1 MPPLTSRI
9 TPDDHV
15 AIGASI
21 KAAQAG
27 ILIVTRQAPLGST
40 AQQEAVAAMACL
52 ERLRTTLDNLLFL
65 HVHEDL
71 DPRQIRHMV
80 YCPGASL
87 RHDYSVGEEGM
98 QDAFAHWEL
107 EG

>member
-27 ILIVTRQAPLGST
+27 ILRQAPLGST
-40 AQQEAVAAMACL
+40 VHQEAIAVMASL
-52 ERLRTTLDNLLFL
+52 ERLRTTMDNLLFQ

-87 RHDYSVGEEGM
+87 RQDYSVGEEGV